1 MHDTSS
7 DDTKPATTETPTP
20 SDVGQERLTA
30 LVWPLRIL
38 AVCVVVAALQI
49 AAPVIIPVVLAALLF
64 YALDP
69 VVDRIEKWRVPRLA
83 ASLIVVLA
91 LVGVTGAGV
100 LRIWPQIEAVVAG
113 IPEGAA
119 RLRSVMRNLDR
130 SGNDT
135 ILGKIREATEAID
148 ATAAQAAPA
157 ASTPGL
163 VRVEV
168 QQPWR
173 ASDWLWARGLGLL
186 WFAGQAIT
194 VLFLTIFLLNE
205 DDSFK
210 RKLVSQME
218 TLGSKRVTVQVLGD
232 IATQI
237 KNFLWVQTLTSM
249 VVAVAT
255 GFALWMLGLDQ
266 PAVWGLFAG
275 ILNIVPYFGPL
286 VVTAVLSVVAFIQF
300 GTLGQSALIG
310 GVAMAIT
317 TFEGMFLTPHLISR
331 ASSLNHVAI
340 FVAIAFWG
348 WAWGIPGVL
357 LAVPMLMAI
366 KAVCDHVEGLKPVG
380 EFLGP

>member
-1 MHDTSS
+1 MHDVSS
-7 DDTKPATTETPTP
+7 DSTKTAGTSTA
-20 SDVGQERLTA
+20 SDERKTQQRA
-30 LVWPLRIL
+30 VVWPLRIL
-38 AVCVVVAALQI
+38 AACAVVAALQI
-49 AAPVIIPVVLAALLF
+49 AAPVIIPIVLAGLLF

-69 VVDRIEKWRVPRLA
+69 VVDRIEKMHVPRLA
-83 ASLIVVLA
+83 ASVLVVLG
-91 LVGVTGAGV
+91 LVTVAGAGGV
-100 LRIWPQIEAVVAG
+100 RLWPQFEAVVAG

-119 RLRSVMRNLDR
+119 RLRSAMRNLDR

-135 ILGKIREATEAID
+135 ILGKIREATKAID
-148 ATAAQAAPA
+148 AAAAQAAPVA
-157 ASTPGL
+157 TTPGL

-173 ASDWLWARGLGLL
+173 ASDWLWARGLGLM
-186 WFAGQAIT
+186 WFTGQTIT

-205 DDSFK
+205 DDRFK

-218 TLGSKRVTVQVLGD
+218 TLGSKRVTVQVLVD

-237 KNFLWVQTLTSM
+237 KSFLWVQTLTST

-255 GFALWMLGLDQ
+255 GITLWMLGLNQ

-275 ILNIVPYFGPL
+275 VLNIVPYFGPL
-286 VVTAVLSVVAFIQF
+286 VVTAVLSVVAFLQF
-300 GTLGQSALIG
+300 GTLGQAALIG

-317 TFEGMFLTPHLISR
+317 TFEGMFLTPHLLSR
-331 ASSLNHVAI
+331 ATSLNHVAI

-366 KAVCDHVEGLKPVG
+366 KAVCDHVEGLKPIG
-380 EFLGP
+380 EFLEA